1 MKRLF
6 RTARPAHRER
16 RGMVCAAFAS
26 AAMAAMAVS
35 TTMGLTLTAPAA
47 LAAGPAACSEVRMA
61 APGWTDIDATN
72 AMTGVVLG
80 ALGYRQHVS
89 NLSVPITFQ
98 GLRKGQID
106 VFLGNWMPAQG
117 PLVKPFVDDGSVE
130 VLHANLSHAKFTLA
144 VPDYVAAA
152 GVHSFADLGKVADR
166 FEGRIYGIEPG
177 APANQNI
184 RRMIADKALGNG
196 SWTLVESSETGML
209 TQVERAERD
218 HKWIVFLAWEPHLMN
233 TKFHPVYLSGGDAWF
248 GPDYGGATVN
258 TVARSGYASQCP
270 NLGRLFR
277 QVTFSVGLE
286 NAMIASMLLDRQSPA
301 DAAKR
306 ALHDHPELLS
316 GWLDGVTTSS
326 GAPALPAAKAAL
338 GLH

>member
-1 MKRLF
+1 MKRHL
-6 RTARPAHRER
+6 RI
-16 RGMVCAAFAS
+16 
-26 AAMAAMAVS
+26 
-35 TTMGLTLTAPAA
+35 
-47 LAAGPAACSEVRMA
+47 AGPARALRRSLLATGLALAFAGAAQAADPASCGDVRMA

-72 AMTGVVLG
+72 AMTGAVLD
-80 ALGYRQHVS
+80 ALGYHPRVA

-98 GLRKGQID
+98 GLKKGQVD

-117 PLVKPFVDDGSVE
+117 PLVKPFVDEKSID
-130 VLHANLSHAKFTLA
+130 VLHANLTHAKFTLA

-152 GVHSFADLGKVADR
+152 GVHSFADLAKYADR

-184 RRMIADKALGNG
+184 KRMIADKALGSANW
-196 SWTLVESSETGML
+196 SLVESSETGML

-233 TKFHPVYLSGGDAWF
+233 TRFHPVYLSGGDAYF

-258 TVARSGYASQCP
+258 TVSRSGYANQCP

-277 QVTFSVGLE
+277 QITFNVDLE
-286 NAMIASMLLDRQSPA
+286 NAMIASMLLDKLSPA

-306 ALHDHPELLS
+306 ALRAHPDLL
-316 GWLDGVTTSS
+316 GTWLDGVTTAS
-326 GAPALPAAKAAL
+326 GAPALPAAKGAL
-338 GLH
+338 GL